1 MSTSERERFSPDAW
15 LATALARGAAAVSAE
30 TIPPAMRAELLER
43 LVVEISREVFA
54 DSARA
59 EKLADAC
66 DALAGLI
73 PGGEAEGKAT
83 RARGHMQFAR
93 NRHEEA
99 VALYEK
105 AIALFQ
111 ASGSRVEEARTMS
124 SGLQSLIYLGHYE
137 QAESWS
143 EKARTVFEETGDELR
158 LARLDSNRGNILYR
172 QDRYEEALASYMSAR
187 EKLERIGDARD
198 VASVITNM
206 ATVQISMGRF
216 EDALTAYREARH
228 MCGEAGLSRMAAAA
242 DYNVAYLH
250 YLRGDY
256 LRAIDIYRHTRLL
269 CAELGDPYHE
279 ALCDLDEA
287 EMYLELNLSR
297 EGARLARRAA
307 AQFNTLGMN
316 YERAKAMVSEAV
328 SLHHVGA
335 GSTGRS
341 LMRQAREILARE
353 SNRVWPALIDLYLA
367 ISYLSDDQ
375 TAMAGRLANKASTRL
390 SKGGLPGKSAL
401 CDLVRARVKLRS
413 GHSAEARVLCQGV
426 LNLPPEE
433 RLPSIDYL
441 AWFTLGEVEENQGH
455 WMAAWESWQRT
466 RDAVD
471 RLRNSLGG
479 EDLRISFLKDK
490 VEVYQNLIW
499 LWMGRLSGTGEGPTA
514 KDVLALLQEAKSR
527 SLADLLDTASP
538 EKLKEAGD
546 VTTGLRADL
555 ASLYRRIESAMLS
568 SNTSGAEVR
577 NLTRQARE
585 TEELL
590 TGRLQEQ
597 RQTQG
602 PGPRERR
609 AASSSLGQGA
619 SSLGHGA
626 PSLVHGA
633 PSAGASDVQHALPK
647 NSQLVEFF
655 AIRGKYVAAVVTQR
669 RIEFVELGPVNAVA
683 EKVRLARF
691 QLSKFRLGKDYL
703 ERFAPRLRDAT
714 QTHLR
719 GLYDDLFR
727 PLRRKLREEHL
738 VIAPYGI
745 LHQLPFHALQD
756 GERCLADEY
765 TISYAPSG
773 GVLAACLRRPV
784 SQEHGNVVFGI
795 ADARSPA
802 IESEARKVAEL
813 LPHAQLYLGEAAT
826 EERLRLAAPR
836 TRILHIATHGFFR
849 RDNPLFSAIRL
860 GDGFLSLFDL
870 YRLDL
875 KADLVTLSGCSTG
888 LNEVVG
894 GDELLGLTRG
904 LLHAGARSVLLSLW
918 DVQDGS
924 TAEYMATFYR
934 RMAEGQTAAAASRDA
949 LRNLRSKYEHPYY
962 WAPFC
967 LVGDWNVGV
976 LEPKAN

>member
-1 MSTSERERFSPDAW
+1 MSTSKRDQFSPEAW
-15 LATALARGAAAVSAE
+15 LEAASAGGAAAV
-30 TIPPAMRAELLER
+30 RAEALPQEQRPQLLER

-54 DSARA
+54 DSKRA
-59 EKLADAC
+59 EKLAEAC
-66 DALAGLI
+66 DALAKLI
-73 PGGEAEGKAT
+73 PGSEAQGKAV

-99 VALYEK
+99 VALYEQ
-105 AIALFQ
+105 AIALFE
-111 ASGSRVEEARTMS
+111 AAGSQVEEARTMS
-124 SGLQSLIYLGHYE
+124 SGLQSLIYLGRYE

-143 EKARTVFEETGDELR
+143 EKAREVFEKTGDALR

-172 QDRYEEALASYMSAR
+172 QDRYEEALASYKAAR
-187 EKLERIGDARD
+187 EELERIGDARD
-198 VASVITNM
+198 IASVITNM

-216 EDALTAYREARH
+216 EDALQAYRDARRL
-228 MCGEAGLSRMAAAA
+228 CGTAGLNRMAAAA
-242 DYNVAYLH
+242 DYNIAYLH

-307 AQFNTLGMN
+307 TKFTALGMN

-341 LMRQAREILARE
+341 LMRQAREILSQE
-353 SNRVWPALIDLYLA
+353 SNRVWPSLIDLYLA

-401 CDLVRARVKLRS
+401 CDLVRARVRLRS

-455 WMAAWESWQRT
+455 WMAAWDAWQRT
-466 RDAVD
+466 REAVD

-499 LWMGRLSGTGEGPTA
+499 LWMSRLSGSGEGPSPL
-514 KDVLALLQEAKSR
+514 DVLALLQEAKSR
-527 SLADLLDTASP
+527 SLADLLDTPAA
-538 EKLKEAGD
+538 EGVKETGD
-546 VTTGLRADL
+546 ATAGLRAEL
-555 ASLYRRIESAMLS
+555 ASLYRRIESAMLGS
-568 SNTSGAEVR
+568 HTSEAEVR

-585 TEELL
+585 TEELMAVRL
-590 TGRLQEQ
+590 REQGRRQEAV
-597 RQTQG
+597 
-602 PGPRERR
+602 PRERR
-609 AASSSLGQGA
+609 AAPGKSGQGA
-619 SSLGHGA
+619 SS
-626 PSLVHGA
+626 
-633 PSAGASDVQHALPK
+633 SAGSDVQHALPK

-655 AIRGKYVAAVVTQR
+655 AIRGKYIAALVTQR
-669 RIEFVELGPVNAVA
+669 RIEFVELGPVDAVT

-691 QLSKFRLGKDYL
+691 QLAKFRLGKDYL

-714 QTHLR
+714 QTHLK
-719 GLYDDLFR
+719 GLYEDLFR
-727 PLRRKLREEHL
+727 PLRKKLKEEHL

-765 TISYAPSG
+765 TISYTPSG
-773 GVLAACLRRPV
+773 GVLAAGLRRPA
-784 SQEHGNVVFGI
+784 SQQHGNAVFGV

-802 IESEARKVAEL
+802 IEREARKVAEL
-813 LPHAQLYLGEAAT
+813 LPDSRLFLGEAAT
-826 EERLRLAAPR
+826 EEQLRLVAPEA
-836 TRILHIATHGFFR
+836 RILHIATHGFFR

-875 KADLVTLSGCSTG
+875 TADLVTLSGCSTG

-904 LLHAGARSVLLSLW
+904 LLHAGARAVLLSLW
-918 DVQDGS
+918 DVQDES
-924 TAEYMATFYR
+924 TAEYMTMFYG
-934 RMAEGQTAAAASRDA
+934 RMAEGQTAAVASRDA
-949 LRNLRSKYEHPYY
+949 LRNLRNKYEHPYY

-976 LEPKAN
+976 PEPKAN

>member
-1 MSTSERERFSPDAW
+1 MSGSEGKQFSLDVW
-15 LATALARGAAAVSAE
+15 LETVLAGGAGAVSADS
-30 TIPPAMRAELLER
+30 IPEERRAELLER
-43 LVVEISREVFA
+43 LVVEIAREVFA

-59 EKLADAC
+59 EKLAEAC
-66 DALAGLI
+66 DQLANLMT
-73 PGGEAEGKAT
+73 GGEAEGKAV

-99 VALYEK
+99 AALYER
-105 AIALFQ
+105 AIGLFQ
-111 ASGSRVEEARTMS
+111 ASGNRVEEARTMS
-124 SGLQSLIYLGHYE
+124 SGLQSLIYLGRYN
-137 QAESWS
+137 QAEEWS
-143 EKARTVFEETGDELR
+143 ARAREVFEQTGDALR

-172 QDRYEEALASYMSAR
+172 QDRYQEALTAYETAR
-187 EKLERIGDARD
+187 EALERIGNARD

-216 EDALTAYREARH
+216 DEALKSYNEARRR
-228 MCGEAGLSRMAAAA
+228 CLEAGLNRMAAAA
-242 DYNVAYLH
+242 DYNVAYLY

-269 CAELGDPYHE
+269 CSELGDPYHE

-307 AQFNTLGMN
+307 AQFMNLGMN

-341 LMRQAREILARE
+341 LMRQAREILSRE
-353 SNRVWPALIDLYLA
+353 SNHVWPALIDLYLA

-375 TAMAGRLANKASTRL
+375 TAMAGRLANKASARL

-401 CDLVRARVKLRS
+401 CDLVRARVRLRS
-413 GHSAEARVLCQGV
+413 GRAVDARTLCQGV
-426 LNLPPEE
+426 LNLPAEE

-441 AWFTLGEVEENQGH
+441 AWFTLGEVEEKQGH
-455 WMAAWESWQRT
+455 WMAAWEAWQRT
-466 RDAVD
+466 REAID

-490 VEVYQNLIW
+490 VEVYENLIW
-499 LWMGRLSGTGEGPTA
+499 LWMSRLSGSGEGPA
-514 KDVLALLQEAKSR
+514 PREVLALLQEAKSR
-527 SLADLLDTASP
+527 SLADLLDTS
-538 EKLKEAGD
+538 LAGGLNKSGD
-546 VTTGLRADL
+546 ITLELRAEL
-555 ASLYRRIESAMLS
+555 ASVYRRIESAMLGS
-568 SNTSGAEVR
+568 SISPAEIR
-577 NLTRQARE
+577 NLTRQARQ
-585 TEELL
+585 TESNL
-590 TGRLQEQ
+590 TERLREQ
-597 RQTQG
+597 RRKQDALPSARHSASHVG
-602 PGPRERR
+602 ADPGP
-609 AASSSLGQGA
+609 
-619 SSLGHGA
+619 
-626 PSLVHGA
+626 
-633 PSAGASDVQHALPK
+633 SDVQRSLPK

-655 AIRGKYVAAVVTQR
+655 SIRGRYVAAVVSQR
-669 RIEFVELGPVNAVA
+669 RMEFVELGPTDSVIA
-683 EKVRLARF
+683 KVRLARF
-691 QLSKFRLGKDYL
+691 QLSKFRLGKEYL
-703 ERFAPRLRDAT
+703 ERFAPRLRDAI

-719 GLYDDLFR
+719 GLYEELIR

-738 VIAPYGI
+738 IIAPYGI
-745 LHQLPFHALQD
+745 LHQLPFHALHD
-756 GERCLADEY
+756 GEHCLSDEF
-765 TISYAPSG
+765 TFSYAPSG

-784 SQEHGNVVFGI
+784 SQATDNVVFGV
-795 ADARSPA
+795 ADVRSPA
-802 IESEARKVAEL
+802 IEIEARQVAAL
-813 LPHAQLYLGEAAT
+813 LPDAQLYLGEEAS
-826 EERLRLAAPR
+826 EERLRLVAPN

-888 LNEVVG
+888 LSEVVG

-918 DVQDGS
+918 DVQDES
-924 TAEYMATFYR
+924 TAEYMSTFYR
-934 RMAEGQTAAAASRDA
+934 RMSEGQTAAAASRDA
-949 LRNLRSKYEHPYY
+949 LQNLRTKYEHPYF

-967 LVGDWNVGV
+967 LVGDWNVRV
-976 LEPKAN
+976 PVPKVP

>member
-1 MSTSERERFSPDAW
+1 MSASERERFSPDAW
-15 LATALARGAAAVSAE
+15 LKQALTGGATSVSADK
-30 TIPPAMRAELLER
+30 IPDARRAELLDR

-59 EKLADAC
+59 EKLAQAC
-66 DALAGLI
+66 DALARLI
-73 PGGEAEGKAT
+73 QGDEAEGKAV
-83 RARGHMQFAR
+83 RARGHMKFAQ

-99 VALYEK
+99 VALYER
-105 AIALFQ
+105 AVALFQ
-111 ASGSRVEEARTMS
+111 AAGSRVEEARTMS
-124 SGLQSLIYLGHYE
+124 SGLQSLIYLGRYE
-137 QAESWS
+137 QAEDWS
-143 EKARTVFEETGDELR
+143 RRARQVFEEAGDDLR

-172 QDRYEEALASYMSAR
+172 QDRYQEALSSYETAR
-187 EKLERIGDARD
+187 EGLERIGDARD

-216 EDALTAYREARH
+216 EDALTAYREARAK
-228 MCGEAGLSRMAAAA
+228 CGEAGLNRMAAAA
-242 DYNVAYLH
+242 DYNIAYLH

-269 CAELGDPYHE
+269 CKELGDPYHE

-307 AQFNTLGMN
+307 GQFMTLGMN

-335 GSTGRS
+335 GSAGRS
-341 LMRQAREILARE
+341 LMRQAREILLQE

-375 TAMAGRLANKASTRL
+375 TAMAGRLANKASARL

-401 CDLVRARVKLRS
+401 CDLVRARVRLRS
-413 GHSAEARVLCQGV
+413 GRAADARALCQGV
-426 LNLPPEE
+426 LNLRAEE

-455 WMAAWESWQRT
+455 WMAAWDAWQRT
-466 RDAVD
+466 REAVD

-490 VEVYQNLIW
+490 VEVYESLIW
-499 LWMGRLSGTGEGPTA
+499 LWMSRLSGNGLGPTA
-514 KDVLALLQEAKSR
+514 RDVLALLQEAKSR
-527 SLADLLDTASP
+527 SLADLLDTTAADGLA
-538 EKLKEAGD
+538 KAGD
-546 VTTGLRADL
+546 VAVALRAEL
-555 ASLYRRIESAMLS
+555 ASLYRRIESAMLG
-568 SNTSGAEVR
+568 SNTSAAEVR
-577 NLTRQARE
+577 NLTRQARG
-585 TEELL
+585 TEDLL
-590 TGRLQEQ
+590 AGRLREQ
-597 RQTQG
+597 RRTQASS
-602 PGPRERR
+602 PGGRQ
-609 AASSSLGQGA
+609 AASQGA
-619 SSLGHGA
+619 NGL
-626 PSLVHGA
+626 
-633 PSAGASDVQHALPK
+633 GASDIQRSLPK

-655 AIRGKYVAAVVTQR
+655 AIRGKYVAAVVSQR
-669 RIEFVELGPVNAVA
+669 RIEFVELGQVAAVA

-691 QLSKFRLGKDYL
+691 QLSKFRLGKEYL
-703 ERFAPRLRDAT
+703 ERFAPRLRDAI
-714 QTHLR
+714 QTHLK
-719 GLYDDLFR
+719 GLYEDLFR

-745 LHQLPFHALQD
+745 LHQLPFHALHD
-756 GERCLADEY
+756 GELCLADEF

-784 SQEHGNVVFGI
+784 SQATGNVVFGV

-802 IESEARKVAEL
+802 IETEARRVASL
-813 LPHAQLYLGEAAT
+813 LPDAQLFLGAEAT
-826 EERLRLAAPR
+826 EERLRLAAPN

-875 KADLVTLSGCSTG
+875 KTDLVTLSGCSTG

-904 LLHAGARSVLLSLW
+904 LLHAGARAVLLSLW
-918 DVQDGS
+918 DVQDES
-924 TAEYMATFYR
+924 TATYMAAFYQ
-934 RMAEGQTAAAASRDA
+934 RMSEGQTAAAASRDA

-967 LVGDWNVGV
+967 LVGDWNVQTTA
-976 LEPKAN
+976 LKTT

>member
-1 MSTSERERFSPDAW
+1 MSASNRERFSPDAW
-15 LATALARGAAAVSAE
+15 LELAVVKGAAAVSAKS
-30 TIPPAMRAELLER
+30 IPPARRTELLER

-54 DSARA
+54 DNARA
-59 EKLADAC
+59 EKLAEAC
-66 DALAGLI
+66 DALARLI
-73 PGGEAEGKAT
+73 QGGEAEGKAA
-83 RARGHMQFAR
+83 RARGHMQFAQ

-111 ASGSRVEEARTMS
+111 SSGSQVEEARTMS
-124 SGLQSLIYLGHYE
+124 SGLQSLIYLGRYE

-143 EKARTVFEETGDELR
+143 ERARKIFEETGDVLR

-172 QDRYEEALASYMSAR
+172 QDRYREALSSYETAR
-187 EKLERIGDARD
+187 KGLEGIGDARD
-198 VASVITNM
+198 LASVITNM

-216 EDALTAYREARH
+216 EDALNAYGEARRL
-228 MCGEAGLSRMAAAA
+228 CGEAGLNRMAAAA
-242 DYNVAYLH
+242 DYNIAYLH

-256 LRAIDIYRHTRLL
+256 LRAIDIYRHTRQR

-287 EMYLELNLSR
+287 EMYLELNLGR

-307 AQFNTLGMN
+307 TKFTTLGMN

-328 SLHHVGA
+328 SLHNVGA

-341 LMRQAREILARE
+341 LMRQARDILSQE

-375 TAMAGRLANKASTRL
+375 TAMAGRLANKASSRL

-413 GHSAEARVLCQGV
+413 GRSAEARILCQGV

-455 WMAAWESWQRT
+455 WMAAWDAWQRT
-466 RDAVD
+466 REAID

-499 LWMGRLSGTGEGPTA
+499 MWMSRLAGTGEGPA
-514 KDVLALLQEAKSR
+514 PGDVLALLQEAKSR
-527 SLADLLDTASP
+527 SLADLLDTTSAQR
-538 EKLKEAGD
+538 LKESGD
-546 VTTGLRADL
+546 ETPGLRAEL
-555 ASLYRRIESAMLS
+555 ATLYRRIESAMLGS
-568 SNTSGAEVR
+568 SISEAEVR

-590 TGRLQEQ
+590 VGRLREQ
-597 RQTQG
+597 RRTQDSA
-602 PGPRERR
+602 PRKRR
-609 AASSSLGQGA
+609 ASSQSAASPGA
-619 SSLGHGA
+619 H
-626 PSLVHGA
+626 
-633 PSAGASDVQHALPK
+633 DVQHSLPK
-647 NSQLVEFF
+647 DSQLVEFF
-655 AIRGKYVAAVVTQR
+655 AIRGNYVAALVTQR
-669 RIEFVELGPVNAVA
+669 RIEFVELGPVDSVA

-691 QLSKFRLGKDYL
+691 QLAKFRLGKEYL
-703 ERFAPRLRDAT
+703 ERFAPRLRGAT
-714 QTHLR
+714 QTHFR
-719 GLYDDLFR
+719 GLYEDLFR

-738 VIAPYGI
+738 IIAPYGI

-765 TISYAPSG
+765 TISYTPSG
-773 GVLAACLRRPV
+773 GVLAACLRRPA
-784 SQEHGNVVFGI
+784 SQEHGNVVFGV
-795 ADARSPA
+795 ADARSPS
-802 IESEARKVAEL
+802 IEMEARKVAEL
-813 LPHAQLYLGEAAT
+813 LPDAQLFLGEAAT
-826 EERLRLAAPR
+826 EERLQLVAPHA
-836 TRILHIATHGFFR
+836 RILHIATHGFFR

-870 YRLDL
+870 YRLNL

-888 LNEVVG
+888 LSAVVG

-904 LLHAGARSVLLSLW
+904 LLHAGARAVLLTLW
-918 DVQDGS
+918 DVQDTS
-924 TAEYMATFYR
+924 TAEYMETFYR
-934 RMAEGQTAAAASRDA
+934 RMAEGQTAAVASRDA
-949 LRNLRSKYEHPYY
+949 LRNLRNKYEHPYY

-967 LVGDWNVGV
+967 LVGDWNAGIQV
-976 LEPKAN
+976 PKAHLT